1 MRTWIYD
8 VGMHKGEDTCYY
20 LKKGFRVLAF
30 EANPVLVWECSA
42 RFASELQSGRL
53 SIVEGAIVPAGC
65 HDVNVTFFIN
75 ERKSVSGT
83 IDPEFAQ
90 RNLRLGMGSHEVTV
104 PAVRFAE

>member
-1 MRTWIYD
+1 MSECTKAKTR
-8 VGMHKGEDTCYY
+8 CYY